1 MKPLFNHQKQ
11 MQEKLYE
18 RPTINPFTKIYFMLE
33 KNLKLLI
40 RTKTTAIIFILGPL
54 IITAL
59 LAIAFN
65 TSTLADVNI
74 AVYSDSYSE
83 LTESLIN
90 NLSASN
96 NNIIKANS
104 EPDCIDSAR
113 FGDFQ
118 VCIIFP
124 EDLAVSNDG
133 DNIISI
139 YVDNSRLN
147 IANLIASQITTKVSI
162 ESSALSEDMISN
174 ILIVLDTANT
184 KSTQTKSIVT
194 ELLSKNSEI
203 TSSIEET
210 SNSLES
216 LDLDYTSI
224 DNSTT
229 INGYLST
236 LSSACNSSS
245 STITKLKDQIT
256 ALQNNYSLV
265 TTKLTSAKDSIE
277 TLSTTLPTISS
288 DISAQTSKLNS
299 IETNLV
305 SITNNIATIQ
315 VTNAGSI
322 ATPLRTEIESS
333 STTNSFL
340 MFILPTMLT
349 IIIMFLAL
357 LMSSS
362 GIIAEKESKAYFRN
376 FITPT
381 NGLLF
386 LMGEFLSN
394 ILVLSAQIV
403 IILSVLYIFLKGVIS
418 QEALILTGLAL
429 LSIGIFFTLLG
440 MLIGY
445 LFNTKQT
452 VTIASISTGMVLLFF
467 SNTIIPLETL
477 SSKIRDVL
485 SYNPFILGETM
496 LKKILLFNSLFSG
509 IDQML
514 LIMGIG
520 SLIVLIAAIVARSIS
535 KHYFST

>member
-1 MKPLFNHQKQ
+1 MKALFDTQKK
-11 MQEKLYE
+11 MNEKLYE
-18 RPTINPFTKIYFMLE
+18 RPTINPLTKLYFMLE

-65 TSTLADVNI
+65 TSTLADVNV
-74 AVYSDSYSE
+74 AVYSESYSE
-83 LTESLIN
+83 LSENIIG
-90 NLSASN
+90 NLSTN
-96 NNIIKANS
+96 NYNIIRATS

-113 FGDFQ
+113 FGDLQ

-124 EDLAVSNDG
+124 ENLQVTNEG
-133 DNIISI
+133 ENIISI

-147 IANLIASQITTKVSI
+147 IANLIASQITTKVSV
-162 ESSALSEDMISN
+162 ESASISEDMISN

-184 KSTQTKSIVT
+184 KSIQTKSLVS
-194 ELLSKNSEI
+194 ELLTKNTEI
-203 TSSIEET
+203 TSSLDET
-210 SNSLES
+210 SES
-216 LDLDYTSI
+216 LASIDLSHVSI
-224 DNSTT
+224 DNNTT
-229 INGYLST
+229 ISNYLST

-245 STITKLKDQIT
+245 STISNLKTQIT
-256 ALQNNYSLV
+256 ALQNNYSIV
-265 TTKLTSAKDSIE
+265 TIKLTSAEDSIK
-277 TLSTTLPTISS
+277 TLTTELPTISS

-305 SITNNIATIQ
+305 TITDNIATIQ
-315 VTNAGSI
+315 ITNAENI
-322 ATPLRTEIESS
+322 ATPLKTEIESS
-333 STTNSFL
+333 STSNNFL
-340 MFILPTMLT
+340 IFILPTMLT

-386 LMGEFLSN
+386 LLGEFLSN
-394 ILVLSAQIV
+394 ILILLAQIV
-403 IILSVLYIFLKGVIS
+403 IILGVLYFFLEGIIS
-418 QEALILTGLAL
+418 SESFILTGIAL
-429 LSIGIFFTLLG
+429 LAIGIIFTLLG

-445 LFNTKQT
+445 IFNTKQT
-452 VTIASISTGMVLLFF
+452 VTIAAISTGMALLFF

-477 SSKIRDVL
+477 STKIREIL
-485 SYNPFILGETM
+485 SYNPFIIGETM

-514 LIMGIG
+514 LILGIA
-520 SLIVLIAAIVARSIS
+520 SLIIFITAIIARSLS
-535 KHYFST
+535 RHYYSA